1 MLLAHFKERRY
12 YLWIALLAF
21 IVRAIWA
28 IVVPVMPVSDS
39 AAYDTFAQ
47 NLANCQNYGW
57 DCTTPSAYWPVGTS
71 FIYALFYRL
80 FGHTYTPIVV
90 FNLVVG
96 VLTVLLSMH
105 LAERWFG
112 RRIAA
117 LTGILL
123 ALWCSQIQFTTVLA
137 SEQIFTALVLAA
149 LVIWSRER
157 TNLWLRAVMVGVV
170 LAATSYVRPIA
181 FLLPALL
188 MFLRYVSTRK
198 VRENIT
204 AALIMFSVI
213 ALLVAP
219 WSIRNTQA
227 FGQFVTISTN
237 GGANLWMGNNPA
249 STGGY
254 MELPSE
260 VDGMNEAVRD
270 KYLKSI
276 AVAHIKEQPILFALR
291 TAQRIVDTHSR
302 ESIGVVWNEPAL
314 VSRFGNRILTP
325 LKILNQLYWI
335 PMLGLGLVGI
345 VLLIVKTGWFAAI
358 THPTV
363 LLWGYFT
370 AIHAII
376 VAQDRY
382 HFPSIPMIAILSA
395 STLVFVLDMKFKK
408 RDPAHVAA
416 GQKKKQAMV

>member
-1 MLLAHFKERRY
+1 MLLARFQERRY

-21 IVRAIWA
+21 TVRAIWA
-28 IVVPVMPVSDS
+28 IVIPVMPVSDS

-71 FIYALFYRL
+71 FIYALFYRV

-96 VLTVLLSMH
+96 ILTVVLSMH

-112 RRIAA
+112 RRTAA

-123 ALWCSQIQFTTVLA
+123 ALWCSQVQFTTVLA
-137 SEQIFTALVLAA
+137 SEQIFTVLVLIAIA
-149 LVIWSRER
+149 IWSREQ
-157 TNLWLRAVMVGVV
+157 TNLWQRAIIVGIV
-170 LAATSYVRPIA
+170 LAATSYVRPTAGLI
-181 FLLPALL
+181 PVLL

-198 VRENIT
+198 VRENLT

-237 GGANLWMGNNPA
+237 GGVNLWMGNNPA

-254 MELPSE
+254 MELPPE
-260 VDGMNEAVRD
+260 VDGMNEAARD
-270 KYLKSI
+270 QYLKSI
-276 AVAHIKEQPILFALR
+276 AVAHIKEKPLLFGLR

-302 ESIGVVWNEPAL
+302 ESIGITWNEPAL
-314 VSRFGNRILTP
+314 VARFGNRILTP

-345 VLLIVKTGWFAAI
+345 VLLVVQSGWFAAI

-363 LLWGYFT
+363 LMWGYF
-370 AIHAII
+370 AVIHAII

-395 STLVFVLDMKFKK
+395 SALVFVLDMKLKKQSTVQPAMSQKK
-408 RDPAHVAA
+408 RAA
-416 GQKKKQAMV
+416 I